1 MFLGSLATPN
11 ITGALHS
18 VSPNIVGRSTSEI
31 ASASL
36 ARMKLLM
43 ETLCVVADSDMLI
56 TPVFRLIF
64 VSNYVTKH
72 SHLLFAFGKSGM
84 SRRLP
89 DTNQRKLPRQERS
102 KATVE
107 AILIAATQVLIED
120 GYERETTASMADGAG
135 VDRKRP

>member
-72 SHLLFAFGKSGM
+72 SHLLFAFGTSGM
-84 SRRLP
+84 SRR
-89 DTNQRKLPRQERS
+89 QIGRASCRER
-102 KATVE
+102 VC
-107 AILIAATQVLIED
+107 QYV
-120 GYERETTASMADGAG
+120 
-135 VDRKRP
+135 